1 MGSALSLFLR
11 CWSRDLRWGSLLSI
25 KKVEKGESKKSVG
38 EGEGM
43 LKSKECSEEKEE
55 LETQK
60 EDEKAAMAVVE
71 KYEIER

>member
-1 MGSALSLFLR
+1 
-11 CWSRDLRWGSLLSI
+11 
-25 KKVEKGESKKSVG
+25 
-38 EGEGM
+38 M